1 MLVLFIKLLN
11 KDKPKFIAYLPLIF
25 ILLESLC
32 DNTMKCYNITYFIFA
47 FMILGHPVIGALTI
61 TTVIGLYIVIYG
73 AISVAESF
81 YLPKE

>member
-1 MLVLFIKLLN
+1 MGLSFLMGLLG
-11 KDKPKFIAYLPLIF
+11 I
-25 ILLESLC
+25 
-32 DNTMKCYNITYFIFA
+32 IFA
-47 FMILGHPVIGALTI
+47 FMILGHPVVGALTI